1 MLLNSY
7 ANLIWFVCVVLFLYW
22 GWIGNLL
29 IGFDL
34 FLRYFRVKK
43 PNSHF
48 ASYDPCSLKGMF
60 FLHPLQIMFHG
71 REGHFLK
78 RRNISFYVKQQRKGW
93 TTVFSILN
101 VIDEYFL
108 QFLWTECHHQK
119 LDWANSFFLS
129 KLKFKSKTTNYEI
142 MRAKWRHDN
151 SWNRF
156 KTNRVQH
163 VNPFLR
169 STFWVNI
176 PRKNH

>member
-93 TTVFSILN
+93 TTLFSILN

-119 LDWANSFFLS
+119 LDCANSFFFVKIKIQVKNNQLRNNEGKMTTRQQLEQIQDKSRPTCKPIFTINILS
-129 KLKFKSKTTNYEI
+129 
-142 MRAKWRHDN
+142 
-151 SWNRF
+151 
-156 KTNRVQH
+156 QH
-163 VNPFLR
+163 
-169 STFWVNI
+169 T
-176 PRKNH
+176 